1 MDPYGSVDFIC
12 LLCNSEG
19 RKWIGLDGH
28 LKTQTYLEAL
38 ENLM

>member
-1 MDPYGSVDFIC
+1 MAQWTLFAFYVTQG
-12 LLCNSEG
+12 L
-19 RKWIGLDGH
+19 KWIGLDDH